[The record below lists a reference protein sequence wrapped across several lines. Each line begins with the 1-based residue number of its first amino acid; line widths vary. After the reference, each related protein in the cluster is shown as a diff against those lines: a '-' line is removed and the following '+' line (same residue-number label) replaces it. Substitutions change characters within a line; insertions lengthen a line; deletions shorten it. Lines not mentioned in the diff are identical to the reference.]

1 PAQPRSE
8 PSVDVLPPAHD
19 PAPLRRL
26 PVREVLVLAAP
37 VLEAGKNIGVA
48 VEAPAGVCFGGR
60 RALAGA
66 MPVRELA
73 AGSRAA
79 GLVSRRATLHARRRS
94 ASGAKAAPAEH
105 QIGQACLR
113 PPLRER
119 RRLL

>member
-1 PAQPRSE
+1 LLETRQDLAVTVE
-8 PSVDVLPPAHD
+8 PPARVHI
-19 PAPLRRL
+19 PGL
-26 PVREVLVLAAP
+26 
-37 VLEAGKNIGVA
+37 
-48 VEAPAGVCFGGR
+48 

-119 RRLL
+119 RRLLAQPFRRVILREPAREYRADPVELAIPDPA